1 MQKTE
6 ALALSAA
13 LLAAAGELTQ
23 RLHDGVVARG
33 FDGLRPV
40 HGFAFS
46 RLSAGDATTTDLAS
60 HLGVTKQAASQLV
73 DEMVRKGYVERRPHP
88 HDARARLLVLT
99 ERGWACTRAAEE
111 AAGDAV
117 GPWVERLGEEQ
128 VRVLAGQLLTLA
140 PGGPIRPI
148 W

>member
-1 MQKTE
+1 M
-6 ALALSAA
+6 SAA
-13 LLAAAGELTQ
+13 LIAAAGDLTQ
-23 RLHDGVVARG
+23 RLHEGVVARG

-46 RLSAGDATTTDLAS
+46 RLSAGDATTTELAA

-99 ERGWACTRAAEE
+99 ERGRACTRAAEE
-111 AAGDAV
+111 AAGEAV
-117 GPWVERLGEEQ
+117 LPWVERFGEEQ
-128 VRVLAGQLLTLA
+128 VRALTAQLLAIA
-140 PGGPIRPI
+140 PGGPVRPI

>member
-1 MQKTE
+1 MAYETKRAPCGSWTTASE
-6 ALALSAA
+6 
-13 LLAAAGELTQ
+13 
-23 RLHDGVVARG
+23 GVVARG

-46 RLSAGDATTTDLAS
+46 RLSAGDATATELAA
-60 HLGVTKQAASQLV
+60 HLGVTQQAASRLV
-73 DEMVRKGYVERRPHP
+73 DEMVRKGYVERQPHP

-99 ERGWACTRAAEE
+99 ERGRACTRAAEE

-117 GPWVERLGEEQ
+117 LPWVERLGEGQ
-128 VRVLAGQLLTLA
+128 VRALAAQLLALA
-140 PGGPIRPI
+140 PGGPVRPI